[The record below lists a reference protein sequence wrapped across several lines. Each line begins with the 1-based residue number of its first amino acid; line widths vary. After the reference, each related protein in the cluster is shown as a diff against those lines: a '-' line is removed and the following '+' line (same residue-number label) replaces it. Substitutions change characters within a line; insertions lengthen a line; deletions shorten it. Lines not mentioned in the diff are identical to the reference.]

1 MTLHTL
7 LQGDARVGLQV
18 VPEASVHCCVTSPP
32 YFNQRDYRAD
42 GQIGQEETPADYV
55 AALVEVCR
63 GSGRRSG
70 TMAASTSTSG
80 TPTPGRPTTT
90 PSTAGSPRGT

>member
-7 LQGDARVGLQV
+7 LQGDARVGLQI
-18 VPEASVHCCVTSPP
+18 VPPGSVHCCVTSPP

-63 GSGRRSG
+63 GVF
-70 TMAASTSTSG
+70 TV
-80 TPTPGRPTTT
+80 
-90 PSTAGSPRGT
+90 AGSMTVTDPERLQAYYKSGVRRGD